1 MYDRILD
8 NMTWSFS
15 RVNNY
20 CTCPH
25 VFKLLYI
32 DKKPQINNAFAEFG
46 RFVHSLLELYFK
58 GKVEFF
64 ELSQIYEDEYNLNV
78 LHEFPEFEFCN
89 LAKNYYEGGINY
101 LNSFEGI
108 DDNLQVVGVE
118 QKVNLTING
127 RPFVGYID
135 LILQDKTD
143 GKYIIID
150 HKSKS
155 KFKSKKER
163 EHYFFQL
170 YLYSLYIKDTFGEY
184 PKELRF
190 NMFRIGKL
198 EIEQFD
204 SKKLK
209 KALNWFNFTIDLI
222 YFDTEFIK
230 MKNQFYCENLCSVRD
245 VCKKGE

>member
-78 LHEFPEFEFCN
+78 LHEFPEFE
-89 LAKNYYEGGINY
+89 L
-101 LNSFEGI
+101 
-108 DDNLQVVGVE
+108 
-118 QKVNLTING
+118 
-127 RPFVGYID
+127 
-135 LILQDKTD
+135 
-143 GKYIIID
+143 
-150 HKSKS
+150 
-155 KFKSKKER
+155 
-163 EHYFFQL
+163 
-170 YLYSLYIKDTFGEY
+170 
-184 PKELRF
+184 
-190 NMFRIGKL
+190 
-198 EIEQFD
+198 
-204 SKKLK
+204 
-209 KALNWFNFTIDLI
+209 
-222 YFDTEFIK
+222 
-230 MKNQFYCENLCSVRD
+230 
-245 VCKKGE
+245 